1 MLYFKRTASNVN
13 PTSQPHPVSQLQKVV
28 LVVGTDATLAGRMS
42 AILPDWSIE
51 RACDN
56 VTALTEVESKAFDLV
71 ITGAETSGK
80 EDVELLRKI
89 RLLHP
94 GTRVIIIAGESTA
107 ADAVAS
113 MREQAFSY
121 FSAPFSW
128 ASFAEMVRLASKE
141 PREDGIEILSA
152 TPSWIRI
159 AARCDVSAADRLLQF
174 FHEIADLPEE
184 EMHRIGTALREMLL
198 NAMEYGGEFD
208 PDEYVEVA
216 YVHMNHTAICR
227 VKDPGNGFSLNEI
240 RHAAITNPP
249 DDPIHHV
256 SYREAQG
263 LRPGGFGVMLAKH
276 LVDELIYN
284 EKGND
289 VLLVRYLGNF
299 IANSI

>member
-1 MLYFKRTASNVN
+1 MDHTAQLDP
-13 PTSQPHPVSQLQKVV
+13 PTQLQKAV

-56 VTALTEVESKAFDLV
+56 VTALTQVESKAFDLV
-71 ITGAETSGK
+71 VTGPETSGK
-80 EDVELLRKI
+80 ADVELLRKI

-94 GTRVIIIAGESTA
+94 GTRVIIIAGESTS
-107 ADAVAS
+107 ADVIAS

-128 ASFAEMVRLASKE
+128 ASFAEMVRLASKQPWE
-141 PREDGIEILSA
+141 YGIEILSA

-159 AARCDVSAADRLLQF
+159 AARCDVSTADRLLQF

-216 YVHMNHTAICR
+216 YLHVNHMAICR
-227 VKDPGNGFSLNEI
+227 VKDPGRGFSLNEL

-249 DDPIHHV
+249 DDPIKHV
-256 SYREAQG
+256 SYRDAQG
-263 LRPGGFGVMLAKH
+263 LRPGGFGVLLAKH

-284 EKGND
+284 EEGND
-289 VLLVRYLGNF
+289 VLLIRYLE
-299 IANSI
+299 NSVARSN

>member
-1 MLYFKRTASNVN
+1 MLHFKRTASNVDHTAQLDP
-13 PTSQPHPVSQLQKVV
+13 PTQLQKAV

-56 VTALTEVESKAFDLV
+56 VTALTQVESKAFDLV
-71 ITGAETSGK
+71 VTGPETSGK
-80 EDVELLRKI
+80 ADVELLRKI

-94 GTRVIIIAGESTA
+94 GTRVIIIAGESTS
-107 ADAVAS
+107 ADVIAS

-128 ASFAEMVRLASKE
+128 ASFAEMVRLASKQPWE
-141 PREDGIEILSA
+141 YGIEILSA

-159 AARCDVSAADRLLQF
+159 AARCDVSTADRLLQF

-216 YVHMNHTAICR
+216 YLHVNHMAICR
-227 VKDPGNGFSLNEI
+227 VKDPGRGFSLNEL

-249 DDPIHHV
+249 DDPIKHV
-256 SYREAQG
+256 SYRDAQG
-263 LRPGGFGVMLAKH
+263 LRPGGFGVLLAKH

-284 EKGND
+284 EEGND
-289 VLLVRYLGNF
+289 VLLIRYLE
-299 IANSI
+299 NSVARSN